1 MQSVPTIN
9 RVIIAY
15 LVRIVSFNRQGL
27 AMNKLLSTS
36 TASQCARLLAYLQIS
51 SITTLQARSELDIM
65 HPAQRV
71 KELKDD
77 GHNIVTCWTTG
88 WTGKAAHRIAS
99 YVLLAGAGA

>member
-1 MQSVPTIN
+1 MQLPAH
-9 RVIIAY
+9 RLIIA
-15 LVRIVSFNRQGL
+15 Q
-27 AMNKLLSTS
+27 AMDAKPMVIRKFTMQKLFSTS
-36 TASQCARLLAYLQIS
+36 TESQCARLLAYLQIS